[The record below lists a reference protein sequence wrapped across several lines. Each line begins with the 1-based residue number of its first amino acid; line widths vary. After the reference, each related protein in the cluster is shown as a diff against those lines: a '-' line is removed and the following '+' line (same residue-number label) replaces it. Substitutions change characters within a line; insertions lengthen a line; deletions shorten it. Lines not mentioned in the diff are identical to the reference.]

1 MNALMIHPDYWMNSQ
16 LSIAR
21 YYGGCVIQGRYYFI
35 NKESDYLIRDDLRMY
50 VNDLGFKTV
59 EKAVKR
65 HADEKEVKAVL
76 RRLRSI
82 VKARKR
88 AEKRQETKLFEL

>member
-21 YYGGCVIQGRYYFI
+21 YYGAIQIEGHL
-35 NKESDYLIRDDLRMY
+35 YLIDKPSGYLVREDFAKHIGS
-50 VNDLGFKTV
+50 LGFKTV

-65 HADEKEVKAVL
+65 YSDADKAKKVL
-76 RRLRSI
+76 SRLTKI
-82 VKARKR
+82 IKARKR
-88 AEKRQETKLFEL
+88 A